1 MVASDSIRC
10 VDMVRHSSWVW
21 KAFDCRG
28 TVMRMWILTIGT
40 LAIISS
46 GFSLVNGQSA
56 ESVLEVKPVSSV
68 VEVPRRIAF
77 GSCAHQDKPQ
87 PVLERVV
94 EQTPDLFIYLGD
106 NIYGDSRNMNVLRRK
121 YAKLAAKPEFQ
132 SLRKNVA
139 VLSIWDDHDYGEN
152 DAGKE
157 YPFYK
162 ESRQIF
168 LDFWQVPEDSPRRT
182 HDGIY
187 GVHFFRSRGHTVQ
200 IILLDTR
207 SFRSPLKK
215 TRAVKSAGG
224 KFKNDYQPDID
235 PSKTILGESQWKW
248 LEEQLELPADLRLI
262 ASSIQFG
269 HEYNGYESWTNLP
282 LEQERLVETI
292 RKTKASGVVL
302 LSGDV
307 HWGEISRRDFP
318 GIYPLYDVTASGI
331 TETWH
336 KIEPNQ
342 FRQGDAVPE
351 NHFGMIEIDWQAK
364 SPRISLKIIN
374 REGKTRSLTEV
385 SLDELQFGK

>member
-1 MVASDSIRC
+1 MP
-10 VDMVRHSSWVW
+10 
-21 KAFDCRG
+21 K
-28 TVMRMWILTIGT
+28 WILTVGT
-40 LAIISS
+40 LAVLLS
-46 GFSLVNGQSA
+46 GPSMAIGQQVEGNS
-56 ESVLEVKPVSSV
+56 EVKPISSV
-68 VEVPRRIAF
+68 TEVPRRIAF

-94 EQTPDLFIYLGD
+94 EQQPDLFIYLGD
-106 NIYGDSRNMNVLRRK
+106 NIYGDSRDMDVLRGK

-132 SLRKNVA
+132 TLRKNVA

-168 LDFWQVPEDSPRRT
+168 LEFWRVPEDSPRRA

-187 GVHFFRSRGHTVQ
+187 GVHFFRSEGHTVQ
-200 IILLDTR
+200 VLLLDTR

-215 TRAVKSAGG
+215 NTVLEAVGG
-224 KFKNDYQPDID
+224 KFKNDYQPDSD
-235 PSKTILGESQWKW
+235 PSKTILGETQWMW
-248 LEEQLELPADLRLI
+248 LEEQFRTPADLRVI

-292 RKTKASGVVL
+292 RRTKAAGVVL

-318 GIYPLYDVTASGI
+318 GLYPLYDVTASGI
-331 TETWH
+331 TEDWY

-342 FRQGDAVPE
+342 YRQGDAVPE
-351 NHFGMIEIDWQAK
+351 NHFGMIEVDWQTK
-364 SPRISLKIIN
+364 SPTISMKIIN
-374 REGKTRSLTEV
+374 RDGKAKSVAHV
-385 SLDELQFGK
+385 SLADLQFAK